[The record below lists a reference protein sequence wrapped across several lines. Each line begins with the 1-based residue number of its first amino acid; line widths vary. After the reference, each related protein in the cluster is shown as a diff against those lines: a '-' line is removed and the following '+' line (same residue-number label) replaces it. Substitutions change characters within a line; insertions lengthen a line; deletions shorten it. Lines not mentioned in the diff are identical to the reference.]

1 MANRILYKD
10 QVLVDFDAM
19 KVKSVEVLTAQSGS
33 LYPETNKFYRQ
44 TINSNT
50 NIVLPTNLN
59 NNIFNQIIMQIEVVG
74 SPTIGLGTTFG
85 YDTIPT
91 ITSGKYKLT
100 YDYDGTNWIIDIKK
114 QQ

>member
-1 MANRILYKD
+1 MANKIVYKD
-10 QVLVDFDAM
+10 KVLVDFDLIGL
-19 KVKSVEVLTAQSGS
+19 KEVNTLTPQSGS

-59 NNIFNQIIMQIEVVG
+59 SNIFNQIIMQIEVVG

-91 ITSGKYKLT
+91 IASGKYKLT